1 MTYRASAERVRASIQ
16 DGSHRPARFH
26 AALLGVPP
34 ADRDAWFDL
43 VLGLGEL
50 PDDDPELPRGCVP
63 YLPCPV
69 DDLLQLVEHVPMRAS
84 DVFVDVGS
92 GVGRAAM
99 FVHLLTGAS
108 AIGLEIQG
116 RLVLTARTITD
127 RLLFS
132 RAPSVEGDAAELVR
146 FVPIGTIFF
155 LYCPFSGARLT
166 KVMSDLES
174 IARTRTIR
182 VCCVDVPLPRC
193 GWLTLESSPRVGL
206 EIHRSTHSTS
216 ATRSS

>member
-16 DGSHRPARFH
+16 DGSHRPARFL
-26 AALLGVPP
+26 AALRRVRP
-34 ADRDAWFDL
+34 AERDAWLDL

-69 DDLLQLVEHVPMRAS
+69 VDLLALVECVPVRAS

-108 AIGLEIQG
+108 AIGLEIQR
-116 RLVLTARTITD
+116 RLVFEARD
-127 RLLFS
+127 LSARLLVS
-132 RAPSVEGDAAELVR
+132 RAPSVEGDAAELAR

-155 LYCPFSGARLT
+155 LYCPFSGERLT
-166 KVMSDLES
+166 KVLAGLEP

-182 VCCVDVPLPRC
+182 VCCVDVALPRC
-193 GWLTLESSPRVGL
+193 GWLTLESSPRLGL
-206 EIHRSTHSTS
+206 EIHRSTYCAP
-216 ATRSS
+216 ATRPS